1 VAEEVAEAV
10 SAAVVAEA
18 ALAVAA
24 VRPLVPQTLFL
35 VSLDIAFAS
44 HAFFLHDC

>member
-1 VAEEVAEAV
+1 MAEEVAEAV

-18 ALAVAA
+18 ASVVVA

-35 VSLDIAFAS
+35 VSSEFGIAIQTF
-44 HAFFLHDC
+44 DCCVC